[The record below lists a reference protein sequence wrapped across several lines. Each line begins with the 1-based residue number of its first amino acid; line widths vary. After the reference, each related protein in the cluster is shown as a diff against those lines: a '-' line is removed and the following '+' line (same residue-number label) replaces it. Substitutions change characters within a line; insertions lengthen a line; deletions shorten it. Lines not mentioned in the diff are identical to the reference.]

1 MIPKLLI
8 LDCDGV
14 LIDSEGIAARVVAHR
29 LAEAGWTLSPAECE
43 RRFVGQT
50 LTDIAIQ
57 AEPTTGPLGPAWVAS
72 LAEALVDALA
82 LEVWAMPGAIL
93 LVRALVARRINFRV
107 ASNSSREEMRV
118 KFARTGLDRLIAPW
132 QIHSAGDVMAH
143 GGRGKPAPDL
153 FLAVAAADGTDPAD
167 VWVVEDSVAGV
178 AAATAAGMLCYGFH
192 PGQEN
197 ESLTALGAIP
207 LLALAD
213 LLPLLQPDFCEAS

>member
-1 MIPKLLI
+1 MIPRLLI

-14 LIDSEGIAARVVAHR
+14 LIDSEGIAARVVARH
-29 LAEAGWTLSPAECE
+29 LSAAGWTMTAEECE
-43 RRFVGQT
+43 SRFVGRT
-50 LTDIAIQ
+50 LTDIAAQ
-57 AEPTTGPLGPAWVAS
+57 AEPVTGTLGPLW
-72 LAEALVDALA
+72 LALLANELIDALA
-82 LEVWAMPGAIL
+82 AEVRLMPGAL
-93 LVRALVARRINFRV
+93 ELVQALVARGINFRV
-107 ASNSSREEMRV
+107 ASNSSPEEMRV
-118 KFARTGLDRLIAPW
+118 KFARTGLDQFISPW
-132 QIHSAGDVMAH
+132 QTHSARDVMAK

-153 FLAVAAADGTDPAD
+153 FLATAAAGGVDPAD

-207 LLALAD
+207 LLALSD